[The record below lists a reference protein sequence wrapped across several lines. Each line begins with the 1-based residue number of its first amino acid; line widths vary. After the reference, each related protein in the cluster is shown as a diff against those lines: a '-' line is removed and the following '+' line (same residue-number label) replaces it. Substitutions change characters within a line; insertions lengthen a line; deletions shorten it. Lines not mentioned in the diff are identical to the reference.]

1 MKKIILSITIFLFS
15 FVITGCFTEET
26 TIEFV
31 STPKSVYTVTELKDL
46 DLDVFYASVK
56 LRVSGVGVFSLL
68 VDERPAGLIVS
79 GLEGIISKEEGD
91 YTLIIKYNS
100 ATIYWSYKVIEGDI
114 PSDKVKPTYDWYGDG
129 TETVFEIKNEN
140 DLYGFANIVNGIA
153 VDDVGNA
160 IPRDNFK
167 GKVVKL
173 TADINLTDKVWTPI
187 GEGARKSLKWVYT
200 FTAGTT
206 LADIKTFVDDQIID
220 ENGTY
225 HNPDHDFTLDSYF
238 IMYEED
244 GGYSYGRYH
253 EKLDNQNYI
262 LLSKDGN
269 LLNSGPNTNYVI
281 YKNPDNNNLY
291 ELYSVL
297 DYLDPDVPVFMGTF
311 DGQNHTI
318 KGLSD
323 IGYNPRGAS
332 NYYVSVRG
340 LTLGYTF
347 GLFGRVSGDVTL
359 KNVKFTDVAIIGSY
373 IEIGEDT
380 TTIKNYE
387 IDSAS
392 ALVGYYGGVEEA
404 DVIQH
409 GNLTIQNCEVS
420 SGSISG
426 YDAIGG
432 LIGRGY
438 HLNNLTIID
447 CKNYADITAIGKAG
461 GIGGFMKGY
470 KNTDNTTTSTIE
482 LQNLINYG
490 EVTVSIKGTS
500 GGTCGGI
507 LTRFED
513 YYNAIVKNCIN
524 YGEIET
530 TTTEPDNAG
539 GIFYHP
545 YRDSGTNRTVEN
557 NFNYGKIKTL
567 QGYIDNP
574 QNHGVPTPT
583 E

>member
-31 STPKSVYTVTELKDL
+31 RTPKSVYTVTELKEPDAL
-46 DLDVFYASVK
+46 DDFYKSVK
-56 LRVSGVGVFSLL
+56 LRVSGLPLFTLA
-68 VDERPAGLIVS
+68 DPPAGLIVS
-79 GLEGIISKEEGD
+79 GLDGIQKATKGD
-91 YTLIIKYNS
+91 YTLTIKYNT
-100 ATIYWSYKVIEGDI
+100 ATIYWQYKVIESLSSNEVEPD
-114 PSDKVKPTYDWYGDG
+114 YDWYGDG
-129 TETVFEIKNEN
+129 SETVYEIDDIH

-153 VDDVGNA
+153 EDDG
-160 IPRDNFK
+160 IPRDNFE

-173 TADINLTDKVWTPI
+173 TDDINLTEKVWTPI
-187 GEGARKSLKWVYT
+187 GEGARKSLKLVYT
-200 FTAGTT
+200 FDVNTT
-206 LADIKTFVDDQIID
+206 LADIKTFVDNEIID
-220 ENGTY
+220 VDGAY
-225 HNPDHDFTLDSYF
+225 HNPDHEFELNSYF
-238 IMYEED
+238 IMYDEEK
-244 GGYSYGRYH
+244 GHSYGRYH

-262 LLSKDGN
+262 LLSEDDD

-281 YKNPDNNNLY
+281 YKNPDNLY
-291 ELYSVL
+291 ELYSVV
-297 DYLDPDVPVFMGTF
+297 DSFNPGESYFMGTF

-347 GLFGRVSGDVTL
+347 GLFGRVSGNVTL

-392 ALVGYYGGVEEA
+392 ALVGYYGGVEGASE
-404 DVIQH
+404 IQH
-409 GNLTIQNCEVS
+409 GDLTIQNCEVS

-461 GIGGFMKGY
+461 GIGGFMK
-470 KNTDNTTTSTIE
+470 TDNKTTSTIE

-490 EVTVSIKGTS
+490 EVTVSIRGTS

-513 YYNAIVKNCIN
+513 YHNAIVKNCIN
-524 YGEIET
+524 YGEIEKT
-530 TTTEPDNAG
+530 TADSTKIG
-539 GIFYHP
+539 GIFVHE
-545 YRDSGTNRTVEN
+545 YRDSGINRTVEN
-557 NFNYGKIKTL
+557 NFNYGKIKISDRYL
-567 QGYIDNP
+567 ENP
-574 QNHGVPTPT
+574 QNYGVPTPT